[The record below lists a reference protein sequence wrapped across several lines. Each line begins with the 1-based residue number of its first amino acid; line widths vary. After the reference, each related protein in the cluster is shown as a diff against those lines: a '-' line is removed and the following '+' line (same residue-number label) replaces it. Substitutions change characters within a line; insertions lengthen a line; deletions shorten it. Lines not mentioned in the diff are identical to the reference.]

1 MDAIPSDY
9 NTSRPVSPARTACA
23 NCPFRTNVNF
33 QDFKAEELRFI
44 ERFKIGELRLD
55 AGTNILLEGA
65 RSPHLYTVLRG
76 WAFRHKSL
84 ADGRRQVLNFALP
97 GDFIGLQMSV
107 LGEMEHTVTSMT
119 EATLCVFDR
128 ERLWE
133 VFSNYPDLSFSMTWM
148 AAREE
153 QLLDG
158 NLVSLGQRSAKERI
172 AYMVLQLYARAQQ
185 VGLAGNQS
193 METPFNQVHLADA
206 LGLTSVHI
214 SRTLKQ
220 MEKEQL
226 LAWNRP
232 ILRILDKEGLEHAAR
247 EVPPL
252 PDKRRFI

>member
-1 MDAIPSDY
+1 LESIVADY
-9 NTSRPVSPARTACA
+9 NTSRPIGPARTACA
-23 NCPFRTNVNF
+23 NCPFRANSSF
-33 QDFKAEELRFI
+33 QDFKADELRFI

-84 ADGRRQVLNFALP
+84 DDGRRQVLNFALP
-97 GDFIGLQMSV
+97 GDFLGLQMSV
-107 LGEMEHTVTSMT
+107 LGEMEHTVTSLT
-119 EATLCVFDR
+119 ETTLCVFDR

-133 VFSNYPDLSFSMTWM
+133 VFANYPDLSFSMTWM

-206 LGLTSVHI
+206 LGLTSVHV

-220 MEKEQL
+220 MEKDQL

-232 ILRILDKEGLEHAAR
+232 ILRILDKERLEYTAR

-252 PDKRRFI
+252 QDKRRFI

>member
-1 MDAIPSDY
+1 MAIPVPEF
-9 NTSRPVSPARTACA
+9 NATRPVSPARTACA
-23 NCPFRTNVNF
+23 NCPFRTNANF
-33 QDFKAEELRFI
+33 KDFKADELRFI

-84 ADGRRQVLNFALP
+84 NDGRRQVLNFALP

-107 LGEMEHTVTSMT
+107 LGEMEHTVTSLT
-119 EATLCVFDR
+119 DATLCVFDR

-133 VFSNYPDLSFSMTWM
+133 VFTHYPDLSFAMTWM
-148 AAREE
+148 ASREE

-172 AYMVLQLYARAQQ
+172 AYLILQLFARAEQ

-193 METPFNQVHLADA
+193 METPFNQVHLAEA

-214 SRTLKQ
+214 SRTLKRL
-220 MEKEQL
+220 ETEGL

-232 ILRILDKEGLEHAAR
+232 MLRILDKEGLEAVAR
-247 EVPPL
+247 DKPPVPDL
-252 PDKRRFI
+252 RHFV

>member
-1 MDAIPSDY
+1 LEAIVPDY
-9 NTSRPVSPARTACA
+9 NTSRHISPARTACA
-23 NCPFRTNVNF
+23 NCPFRTNPNF
-33 QDFKAEELRFI
+33 QDFKADQLRFI

-55 AGTNILLEGA
+55 SGTNILLEGA

-84 ADGRRQVLNFALP
+84 DDGRRQVLNFALP

-133 VFSNYPDLSFSMTWM
+133 VFANYPDLSFSMTWM

-206 LGLTSVHI
+206 LGLTSVHV

-226 LAWNRP
+226 LAWSRP
-232 ILRILDKEGLEHAAR
+232 ILRILDKEGLERAAR
-247 EVPPL
+247 ETPPL
-252 PDKRRFI
+252 QESRRFI